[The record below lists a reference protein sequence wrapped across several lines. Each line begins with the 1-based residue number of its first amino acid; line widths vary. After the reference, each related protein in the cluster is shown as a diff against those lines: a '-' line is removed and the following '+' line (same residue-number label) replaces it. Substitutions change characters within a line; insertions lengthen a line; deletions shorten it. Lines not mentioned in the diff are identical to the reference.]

1 MYVCTN
7 ICMHAIIT
15 DDKRS
20 HEFKESREGCM
31 RDFGEKKGNGHLNY
45 NLKFKK
51 KNMINSHF
59 VLKTESANKETHPQ
73 KF

>member
-51 KNMINSHF
+51 KK
-59 VLKTESANKETHPQ
+59 KT
-73 KF
+73 